1 MKKNHLLLLLA
12 VAVVAGLAGIYFQV
26 AQSSKWSDSKTDR
39 TIFQNL
45 PVNDISQI
53 QIRSGPASVTLEKK
67 QDEWRVTER
76 GDYPADF
83 AKIRDLIKTLW
94 ELKAGQEMQVGPSQ
108 LGRLKVTA
116 PGQGPESGI
125 EIDLKGEKE
134 SQIASLIIGKSADQS
149 NAAAAAATTG
159 RFVYNPAVKDRVFLV
174 SESFSSVDPV
184 SVGSWLDKTFI
195 TPGELKAVDQ
205 AAWSNNPGWKVTR
218 TDAKGEWQ
226 LEDPQSGESLDKSFS
241 QGLSSFALSFVDVRP
256 PSVSPDE
263 TGLKDPFKVS
273 IKTFDGFTYD
283 FLLGRDGP
291 DKTRYLQVKV
301 SADLPSARLSD
312 PNENADDKKKKD
324 QEFDQKNASL
334 KERLE
339 KEKRFEK
346 WVYLVPDWHLE
357 QLLKRRNEIVSKA
370 SPSPGPAV
378 APLPEL
384 PSTLLPNPGSLS
396 TEQPTTAPS
405 PSPIGAQPAETTP
418 TASPTP
424 VPSPA
429 PTASRAPSESASPDP
444 TPSPS
449 STPSS

>member
-1 MKKNHLLLLLA
+1 MRKNRLLLLLA

-26 AQSSKWSDSKTDR
+26 AQSSKWNDSKTDR

-53 QIRSGPASVTLEKK
+53 QIRSGSASVTLEKK
-67 QDEWRVTER
+67 EDEWRVAER
-76 GDYPADF
+76 DDYPADF

-116 PGQGPESGI
+116 PGQSPESGI
-125 EIDLKGEKE
+125 EIDLKGAKE

-149 NAAAAAATTG
+149 NAAAVAATTG
-159 RFVYNPAVKDRVFLV
+159 RFVYNPAVKDRVYLV

-195 TPGELKAVDQ
+195 APGELKEVDQ

-218 TDAKGEWQ
+218 KDAKGDWQ

-241 QGLSSFALSFVDVRP
+241 QSLSSFALSFVDVRP
-256 PSVSPDE
+256 PTVSPDE
-263 TGLKDPFKVS
+263 TGLRDPFKIS

-283 FLLGRDGP
+283 FLLGKDGP
-291 DKTRYLQVKV
+291 DKTRYLRLNV
-301 SADLPSARLSD
+301 SADLPSVRPAD
-312 PNENADDKKKKD
+312 PDEKADDKKKKD
-324 QEFDQKNASL
+324 QEFDQKNAGL

-339 KEKRFEK
+339 KEKRLEK

-357 QLLKRRNEIVSKA
+357 QLLKRLNEIVSKA
-370 SPSPGPAV
+370 SPSPGPAS

-384 PSTLLPNPGSLS
+384 PSTLLPNPGALPA
-396 TEQPTTAPS
+396 EQPTTTPS
-405 PSPIGAQPAETTP
+405 PSPVGAQPTETVVTP
-418 TASPTP
+418 TPTP
-424 VPSPA
+424 IPSSLPS
-429 PTASRAPSESASPDP
+429 ASVAPSGSASPDP
-444 TPSPS
+444 TPSPI
-449 STPSS
+449 STPGL